1 MKSITN
7 SIKIAL
13 LKKVIFDIQVHLQK
27 IEGYFKDARLAVDHL
42 DYMWLVILTEIK
54 QSIETFARID
64 NAANLL
70 KFIARFKKNYHRMG
84 VCANLLRTTH

>member
-1 MKSITN
+1 ES
-7 SIKIAL
+7 
-13 LKKVIFDIQVHLQK
+13 H
-27 IEGYFKDARLAVDHL
+27 FKDARLAIDHL

-70 KFIARFKKNYHRMG
+70 KFITRFKKIITAWASVQTYSEQLIELFDIQLTKN
-84 VCANLLRTTH
+84 THLY